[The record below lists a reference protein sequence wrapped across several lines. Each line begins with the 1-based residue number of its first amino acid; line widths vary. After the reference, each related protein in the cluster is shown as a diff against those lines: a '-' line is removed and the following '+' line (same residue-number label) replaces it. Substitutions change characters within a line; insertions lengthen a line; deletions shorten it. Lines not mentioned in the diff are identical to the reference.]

1 MSTQAAARFIYFGK
15 WHVTICFFAMQCLL
29 FSFPL
34 SAEVLQNKI
43 KNGQIKITCNSNTQ
57 GQSLLYL
64 YCLLLILLCG
74 FFLHIE
80 FRILIHFHLISPRK
94 HFPHIIKLLWKHD
107 LKQLYDL
114 YYNMNRLFICHPS
127 PTAGHYFDF
136 FIFHY
141 YGHRNLQFSHDTS
154 ALSHIWTLLVFLMDF

>member
-1 MSTQAAARFIYFGK
+1 MTCHHLLVRNAMFTFFLSIKGNLSTFCK
-15 WHVTICFFAMQCLL
+15 
-29 FSFPL
+29 
-34 SAEVLQNKI
+34 VLQNKI
-43 KNGQIKITCNSNTQ
+43 KNGQIKILTTPRDNLFCIYSV
-57 GQSLLYL
+57 SSWYFSV
-64 YCLLLILLCG
+64 G

-107 LKQLYDL
+107 LKRLYDL
-114 YYNMNRLFICHPS
+114 YYNMNRLFICYPS

-154 ALSHIWTLLVFLMDF
+154 ALSHIWTLLVFLLDF